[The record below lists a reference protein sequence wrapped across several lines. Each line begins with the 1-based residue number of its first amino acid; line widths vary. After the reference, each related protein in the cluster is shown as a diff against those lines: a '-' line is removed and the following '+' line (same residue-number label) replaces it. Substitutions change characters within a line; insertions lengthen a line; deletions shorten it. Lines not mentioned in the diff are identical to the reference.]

1 MKIAQLEQVLED
13 HANDVHISVFFYTKD
28 EAEEQLNEICEDV
41 NCGCL
46 AEDDTEAEPHTIT
59 ADEWEEVVKYMADDD
74 YLYEILHET
83 FKDAVRVFAKDKN
96 ANKKVEVAAGE

>member
-46 AEDDTEAEPHTIT
+46 VEDGTEAEPHTINV
-59 ADEWEEVVKYMADDD
+59 DEWEEIVKYMADDD
-74 YLYEILHET
+74 YLYQIFHET
-83 FKDAVRVFAKDKN
+83 FKDAVKAFANDKN
-96 ANKKVEVAAGE
+96 AKKKAEVVASE